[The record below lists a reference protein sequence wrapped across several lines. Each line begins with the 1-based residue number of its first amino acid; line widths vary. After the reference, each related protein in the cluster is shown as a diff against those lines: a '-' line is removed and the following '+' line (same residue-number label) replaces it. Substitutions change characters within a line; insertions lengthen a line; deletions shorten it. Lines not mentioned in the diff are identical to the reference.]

1 MITVISL
8 LGLIA
13 FVFGMS
19 VVIDGYFEFFGDE
32 NRKERFYNYRRPKT
46 TPGFFACEPFIDR
59 PLWQKFIL
67 KPTIYCNVCMSSF
80 WGTVYYWV
88 LLQGDSWRHWI
99 VFCVVC
105 AGSIWFINHVVKA
118 IDRNA

>member
-1 MITVISL
+1 MTIVISL

-13 FVFGMS
+13 FVFGVY

-32 NRKERFYNYRRPKT
+32 KSKDQFYNYVKVKNKSWR
-46 TPGFFACEPFIDR
+46 GR

-80 WGTVYYWV
+80 WGTVYYWL

-105 AGSIWFINHVVKA
+105 AGAIWLINHIVKA